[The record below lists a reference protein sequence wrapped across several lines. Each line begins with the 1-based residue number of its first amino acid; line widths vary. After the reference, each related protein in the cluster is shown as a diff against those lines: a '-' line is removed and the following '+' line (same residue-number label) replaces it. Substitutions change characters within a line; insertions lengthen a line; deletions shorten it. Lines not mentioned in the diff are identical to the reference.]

1 MENRSLFIVLYV
13 LIFAICFFIGALT
26 ANSKRGRYLDKNIS
40 EVAVFSTLKVGFAFM
55 SSILS
60 LYVVITNKNNI
71 DNSLLLILGV
81 SFIIIIFV
89 EGLLYNKIR
98 KSKTNESSDNQK
110 LVNNEEKN
118 VRNDK
123 ENESSSNNE
132 MLAISETAIC
142 NGILVMQIFSFLV
155 IIFVYANSLENFI
168 NIITNFKFGNV
179 FLLLLFNSLV
189 LLIFSSIRFM
199 QFLKRNN
206 ENKEVKSNSYDGI
219 VDFLNEH
226 VDN

>member
-1 MENRSLFIVLYV
+1 
-13 LIFAICFFIGALT
+13 
-26 ANSKRGRYLDKNIS
+26 
-40 EVAVFSTLKVGFAFM
+40 
-55 SSILS
+55 
-60 LYVVITNKNNI
+60 
-71 DNSLLLILGV
+71 
-81 SFIIIIFV
+81 
-89 EGLLYNKIR
+89 
-98 KSKTNESSDNQK
+98 
-110 LVNNEEKN
+110 
-118 VRNDK
+118 
-123 ENESSSNNE
+123 